1 MAESIEINGREI
13 AYRGLKRKEVKA
25 LKKEGFDLGR
35 LDTEDVDEAMDRLF
49 DTVLDPS
56 DIEFLDDQVNRAS
69 YDVFKAVLAAT
80 YGDPA
85 AEKN

>member
-1 MAESIEINGREI
+1 MAENIEINGREI
-13 AYRGLKRKEVKA
+13 KYRGLKRKEVKA

-49 DTVLDPS
+49 EKVLSPD
-56 DIEFLDDQVNRAS
+56 DAAFLDEQVNRAS
-69 YDVFKAVLAAT
+69 FDVFKAIMAAT

>member
-1 MAESIEINGREI
+1 MGATIEIAGREI

-25 LKKEGFDLGR
+25 LKKEGIDIGR
-35 LDTEDVDEAMDRLF
+35 MKTDDVDAVMDRLF
-49 DTVLDPS
+49 ELVLNPD
-56 DIEFLDDQVNRAS
+56 DIGFLDDQLNRCAL
-69 YDVFKAVLAAT
+69 DVFKAVIAET